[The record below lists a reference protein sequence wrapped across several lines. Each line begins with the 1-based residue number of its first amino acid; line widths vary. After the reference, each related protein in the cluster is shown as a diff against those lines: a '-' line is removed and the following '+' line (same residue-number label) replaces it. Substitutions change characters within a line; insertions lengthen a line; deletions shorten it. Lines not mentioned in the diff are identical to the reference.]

1 MINHK
6 VFFKICL
13 VKLNGGPTSFYVQT
27 SSPAERRLV
36 KSGDNQNHVL
46 FKSTWLWLSLYHQY
60 HLSLL
65 GKNGDG
71 EWGACAKIQISW
83 WGLEDS
89 LNLVLQIFCA
99 GDQNLNP
106 RQIVGSSRPLGVSE
120 WLVEP
125 KSKYH
130 HGCKRCKPQIRA
142 FPPTDW
148 GPLVEGGSWGN
159 RTMRGY
165 LKGCLESKSHKSSNE
180 SIRHYGEVL
189 SQVRAKLVSQCGL
202 PGLF

>member
-1 MINHK
+1 MTLI
-6 VFFKICL
+6 VFISSISSQPSWKKWGWGVGSLCKNPN
-13 VKLNGGPTSFYVQT
+13 KLMG
-27 SSPAERRLV
+27 
-36 KSGDNQNHVL
+36 
-46 FKSTWLWLSLYHQY
+46 
-60 HLSLL
+60 L
-65 GKNGDG
+65 GR
-71 EWGACAKIQISW
+71 
-83 WGLEDS
+83 LEDS
-89 LNLVLQIFCA
+89 LNLALQIFCV
-99 GDQNLNP
+99 GDQNLYP